1 MQHYKGDAFLYCG
14 PCSKQEFQMS
24 NLVALIGG
32 VVILALGAL
41 ILIYKWSM
49 PTSGA
54 LSCR

>member
-1 MQHYKGDAFLYCG
+1 MLHYKGDAFLYCG